1 MASGQPHGLSRST
14 SIDAKLPTEYRGAL
28 SQLHLA
34 LVAGRRVALDL
45 LAGADGAR
53 CEHRGALS
61 QLHLALVAGR
71 RVALDLLAG
80 ADGARCKHRGAL
92 SQLHLALVKGS
103 GRPAAAVH

>member
-71 RVALDLLAG
+71 RVALDLLPG
-80 ADGARCKHRGAL
+80 AHGPR
-92 SQLHLALVKGS
+92 SQH
-103 GRPAAAVH
+103 PAPPPQPPLPLLTAPPPSP